1 MSCLL
6 SVSDLRVED
15 GRGRE
20 LLSPLS
26 FSLDAGQCLGIVGE
40 SGSGKSLTALALCG
54 LLPEPLQA
62 SGHLQLGDEPD
73 AASSFDLSG
82 DLSAVRGG
90 GIALVFQDA

>member
-40 SGSGKSLTALALCG
+40 
-54 LLPEPLQA
+54 
-62 SGHLQLGDEPD
+62 
-73 AASSFDLSG
+73 
-82 DLSAVRGG
+82 
-90 GIALVFQDA
+90 